1 MELADVR
8 DSKSRGGDTVRVRP
22 PPPAPNPYNP
32 NLFPMGM
39 GSDYWFPLRN
49 LGAGEQQRFAFL
61 LIQYSQETLKAIKS
75 DLERAL
81 LFALLR

>member
-1 MELADVR
+1 
-8 DSKSRGGDTVRVRP
+8 
-22 PPPAPNPYNP
+22 
-32 NLFPMGM
+32 
-39 GSDYWFPLRN
+39 